1 MFCGVVLHPGTIF
14 VVAGVCWAVGFGL
27 VIISIVLVFI
37 ASTSI
42 RLLSIVLSAA
52 TSTTPS

>member
-1 MFCGVVLHPGTIF
+1 MHPGTIF
-14 VVAGVCWAVGFGL
+14 VVAGVCWAVVGFGL
-27 VIISIVLVFI
+27 VIIFIVLVFI

-52 TSTTPS
+52 TSTTPN